1 MQTVNSSNAGVSGR
15 RSVFRAL
22 WVLGTLLPA
31 WHLLGMDL
39 FDRTS
44 SDVLAASTRSS
55 LSALMPYP
63 SSPMEFQA
71 TAYCDSGITKS
82 GVPTRIGLVAGD
94 PALLPLG
101 SWIHV
106 QQGPSEYQG
115 LYQVMDTGRLIK
127 GKIIDI
133 YMPTFSEAVKF
144 GRQRVQIKVVRYGPS
159 KMKPILSWDPERD
172 FLQPELLDWSIP
184 GSPIACF

>member
-1 MQTVNSSNAGVSGR
+1 MKTASSSNAGAYR
-15 RSVFRAL
+15 RNSAL
-22 WVLGTLLPA
+22 RTLVVLGALLPA

-44 SDVLAASTRSS
+44 SEVLAASTMSS
-55 LSALMPYP
+55 LSELMPYP

-71 TAYCDSGITKS
+71 TAYCESGITKS

-101 SWIHV
+101 SWIQV
-106 QQGPSEYQG
+106 QQGPPEHQG

-133 YMPTFSEAVKF
+133 YMPTLEQAVKF
-144 GRQRVQIKVVRYGPS
+144 GRQKVQITVVKYGPS
-159 KMKPILSWDPERD
+159 RIKPILSWDPDWDLLR
-172 FLQPELLDWSIP
+172 PELLDWSIP
-184 GSPIACF
+184 NSSIACF

>member
-1 MQTVNSSNAGVSGR
+1 MQTVNPGSTGVSGW
-15 RSVFRAL
+15 RSVFRTL
-22 WVLGTLLPA
+22 LVLGTLLPA
-31 WHLLGMDL
+31 WHFLGMDL

-44 SDVLAASTRSS
+44 NDVLAASTRSS
-55 LSALMPYP
+55 LSELMPYP

-101 SWIHV
+101 SWIQV

-144 GRQRVQIKVVRYGPS
+144 GRQRVQIKVVKYGLS

-172 FLQPELLDWSIP
+172 FLKPELLDWSIP
-184 GSPIACF
+184 GSSVACF

>member
-1 MQTVNSSNAGVSGR
+1 MSSARSNESGT
-15 RSVFRAL
+15 SKPKSAFRTFI
-22 WVLGTLLPA
+22 VLGALLPA
-31 WHLLGMDL
+31 LHLVGLDV

-44 SDVLAASTRSS
+44 TEVLAAANVSS
-55 LSALMPYP
+55 MSELMPYP

-101 SWIHV
+101 SWIQV
-106 QQGPSEYQG
+106 QGPTKHQG

-127 GKIIDI
+127 GRIIDI
-133 YMPTFSEAVKF
+133 YMPSLEEAVRF
-144 GRQRVQIKVVRYGPS
+144 GRRRVQVTVIMYGPS
-159 KMKPILSWDPERD
+159 KMKPILAWDSGRD
-172 FLQPELLDWSIP
+172 SFRPELLDWSLP
-184 GSPIACF
+184 DVPTACF